1 MRWTTRRGE
10 YKVYGVRPRMAV
22 SPTPGPA
29 MATKLNLAIRTIR
42 IGTLV
47 LLGFGA
53 SVGCKNREGGLFSG
67 RDPLIGGEKIPP
79 QGVPIPGKDGYG
91 SNGTKDPLLKGGTAS
106 RDPREPYR
114 PSPEIT
120 TAALAGTRP
129 QDDYDPLRMEDRRPS
144 STKTTNTPAPSPA
157 PAGTNSTTE
166 QMLDDLRRVGG
177 RVYAPIKLQNGDY
190 EFRCALPRN
199 ESGAMTTFTAVGPT
213 ANAAIRDVI
222 EQVRAESKR

>member
-1 MRWTTRRGE
+1 
-10 YKVYGVRPRMAV
+10 MAV

-29 MATKLNLAIRTIR
+29 MAKKLLLAIRTFR
-42 IGTLV
+42 MGTLV
-47 LLGFGA
+47 LLGLGA
-53 SVGCKNREGGLFSG
+53 SVGSIGCKNREGGLFSG

-91 SNGTKDPLLKGGTAS
+91 SNGTKDPLLKGATAS

-120 TAALAGTRP
+120 TAALAGGRS
-129 QDDYDPLRMEDRRPS
+129 QDDVDPLRMDERRPTG
-144 STKTTNTPAPSPA
+144 TKTTNPITPASSN
-157 PAGTNSTTE
+157 GSTTE

-177 RVYAPIKLQNGDY
+177 RVYAPIKLQSGEY

-213 ANAAIRDVI
+213 ANSAIRDVI

>member
-1 MRWTTRRGE
+1 
-10 YKVYGVRPRMAV
+10 MAKKIF
-22 SPTPGPA
+22 P
-29 MATKLNLAIRTIR
+29 AIRTFR

-47 LLGFGA
+47 LVGLGVSVGA
-53 SVGCKNREGGLFSG
+53 AGCKNREGGLFSG

-91 SNGTKDPLLKGGTAS
+91 SNGTRDPLLKGASAS

-114 PSPEIT
+114 PSAEIT
-120 TAALAGTRP
+120 SAALAGHRR
-129 QDDYDPLRMEDRRPS
+129 QDDVDPLRMEERHPTG
-144 STKTTNTPAPSPA
+144 TKLSVPATPA
-157 PAGTNSTTE
+157 PAGGSTTE

-177 RVYAPIKLQNGDY
+177 RVYAPIKLTSGDY

-199 ESGAMTTFTAVGPT
+199 ETGAMTTFTAVGPT

-222 EQVRAESKR
+222 EQIRAESKR